1 MAEIKINVSEIN
13 NAIAQLQSL
22 KTEIDSCPAAPEIV
36 GGGKTINEL
45 EDILQ
50 LYLDFNADLS
60 GLVSNTIAFFQNVRD
75 SYIESDE
82 MAARMIAGEN
92 K

>member
-1 MAEIKINVSEIN
+1 MAEIHVNIPEIN
-13 NAIAQLQSL
+13 NAITQLQSL
-22 KTEIDSCPAAPEIV
+22 KTEIDSCPATPEVV

-60 GLVSNTIAFFQNVRD
+60 GLVSNTIAYFQNLRD
-75 SYIESDE
+75 SYTESDE
-82 MAARMIAGEN
+82 MAARMISREN
-92 K
+92 E